1 MLRIQRV
8 LLLCLT
14 AAITGCTGL
23 GRMQAPA
30 ISAEEYARHIATL
43 SADEFEGRKP
53 GTAGERKTV
62 EYLVAE
68 FKKLGLEPG
77 NGDSF
82 LQQVPIVEITAGSDA
97 RLQLGSAELKYMQD
111 MVIWTKRLVPEIS
124 VADSPLVFVGH
135 GVVAPE
141 LGWNDYA
148 GVDMRGKTAVI
159 LINDPG
165 FATNDPKLFRGR
177 AMTYYG
183 RWTYKFEEAMRQGAA
198 GALIIHDD
206 VPAAYPWDTVQN
218 SWSGP
223 QLDTVAADG
232 NASRAAIE
240 GWITRSAG
248 DALLRQNGLSYE
260 QMLQAAS
267 RPGFKPIE
275 LAQRASGSL
284 RNAIR
289 RSSSPN
295 VIARLPGSK
304 HPDEYVF
311 YMAHWDH
318 LGRAFGRS
326 GDTIFNGALDNATG
340 TAGLLTIAKAYSEM
354 RQRPERSI
362 VFLAVTLEESG
373 LLGSAYYV
381 ANPVY
386 PLNRTVAAFNM
397 DAITWGG
404 PTKDVTVVGYGASE
418 LEDYLVRAARR
429 QDRVVMPE
437 PTPENGFFFRSDH
450 FPFAKGGVPALSL
463 SEPKQLATA
472 DAILDILSENR
483 EQAVVGVN
491 ASGQV
496 REFQLR
502 IRLKFSLRTP
512 QGRELLPV
520 PQPQP
525 APVGVVS
532 PVLLALQTAAEISS
546 QSSAFA
552 ESLCFYIFTGGFEI
566 FYLFGHFINDFR
578 DSL

>member
-1 MLRIQRV
+1 MLRLRNV
-8 LLLCLT
+8 LFMGCVALL
-14 AAITGCTGL
+14 AGCAGV

-30 ISAEEYARHIATL
+30 ISAEEYARHIAAL
-43 SADEFEGRKP
+43 ASDEFEGRNP

-97 RLQLGSAELKYMQD
+97 QLRLGATDLQYMRD
-111 MVIWTKRLVPEIS
+111 MVIWTKRLVPEITLT
-124 VADSPLVFVGH
+124 DSPLVFVGH

-165 FATNDPKLFRGR
+165 FATNDPQLFRGR

-232 NASRAAIE
+232 NAGRAAIE
-240 GWITRSAG
+240 GWITRAAG

-267 RPGFKPIE
+267 RPGFKPVE

-340 TAGLLTIAKAYSEM
+340 TSGLLTIAKAYSEM
-354 RQRPERSI
+354 RRRPERSI

-450 FPFAKGGVPALSL
+450 FNFAKVGVPALYIKLGVDDREKGAEWAKARNAEFTLKDYHKPSDEFRPDIDLRGGLEDVTLLYDIGRTLANERRFPQWYPQSEFRAARDRSL
-463 SEPKQLATA
+463 T
-472 DAILDILSENR
+472 D
-483 EQAVVGVN
+483 
-491 ASGQV
+491 
-496 REFQLR
+496 
-502 IRLKFSLRTP
+502 
-512 QGRELLPV
+512 
-520 PQPQP
+520 
-525 APVGVVS
+525 
-532 PVLLALQTAAEISS
+532 
-546 QSSAFA
+546 QS
-552 ESLCFYIFTGGFEI
+552 
-566 FYLFGHFINDFR
+566 R
-578 DSL
+578 

>member
-8 LLLCLT
+8 LLLCLM
-14 AAITGCTGL
+14 AAITGCAGL

-165 FATNDPKLFRGR
+165 FATNDANLFRGR

-304 HPDEYVF
+304 NPDEYVF

-418 LEDYLVRAARR
+418 LEDYLLRAARR

-450 FPFAKGGVPALSL
+450 FNFAKVGVPALYIKLGVEDREKGAEWAKARNAEFTLKDYHKPSDEFRPGTDLRGGLEDITLLYDIGRTLANERRFPQWYRQSEFRAARDRSL
-463 SEPKQLATA
+463 K
-472 DAILDILSENR
+472 D
-483 EQAVVGVN
+483 
-491 ASGQV
+491 
-496 REFQLR
+496 
-502 IRLKFSLRTP
+502 
-512 QGRELLPV
+512 
-520 PQPQP
+520 
-525 APVGVVS
+525 
-532 PVLLALQTAAEISS
+532 
-546 QSSAFA
+546 QS
-552 ESLCFYIFTGGFEI
+552 
-566 FYLFGHFINDFR
+566 R
-578 DSL
+578 

>member
-1 MLRIQRV
+1 MGEMLMLRIQRV

-165 FATNDPKLFRGR
+165 FATNDANLFRGR

-418 LEDYLVRAARR
+418 LEDYLLRAARR

-450 FPFAKGGVPALSL
+450 FNFAKVGVPALYIKLGVEDREKGAEWAKARNADFTLKDYHKPSDEFRPGTDLRGGLEDITLLYDIGRTLANERRFPQWYRQSEFRAARDRSL
-463 SEPKQLATA
+463 K
-472 DAILDILSENR
+472 D
-483 EQAVVGVN
+483 
-491 ASGQV
+491 
-496 REFQLR
+496 
-502 IRLKFSLRTP
+502 
-512 QGRELLPV
+512 
-520 PQPQP
+520 
-525 APVGVVS
+525 
-532 PVLLALQTAAEISS
+532 
-546 QSSAFA
+546 QS
-552 ESLCFYIFTGGFEI
+552 
-566 FYLFGHFINDFR
+566 R
-578 DSL
+578 

>member
-1 MLRIQRV
+1 MGEMLMLRIHRV
-8 LLLCLT
+8 LLLCLM
-14 AAITGCTGL
+14 AAITGCAGL

-240 GWITRSAG
+240 GWITRAAG

-418 LEDYLVRAARR
+418 LEDYLLRAARR

-450 FPFAKGGVPALSL
+450 FNFAKVGVPALYIKLGVEDREKGAEWAKARNAEFTLKDYHKPSDEFRPGTDLRGGLEDITLLYDIGRTLANERRFPQWYRQSEFRAARDRSL
-463 SEPKQLATA
+463 K
-472 DAILDILSENR
+472 D
-483 EQAVVGVN
+483 
-491 ASGQV
+491 
-496 REFQLR
+496 
-502 IRLKFSLRTP
+502 
-512 QGRELLPV
+512 
-520 PQPQP
+520 
-525 APVGVVS
+525 
-532 PVLLALQTAAEISS
+532 
-546 QSSAFA
+546 QS
-552 ESLCFYIFTGGFEI
+552 
-566 FYLFGHFINDFR
+566 R
-578 DSL
+578 

>member
-8 LLLCLT
+8 LLLCLM
-14 AAITGCTGL
+14 AVVAGCAGF

-111 MVIWTKRLVPEIS
+111 MVIWSKRLVPEIGL
-124 VADSPLVFVGH
+124 ADSPLVFVGH

-240 GWITRSAG
+240 GWITRAAG

-450 FPFAKGGVPALSL
+450 FNFAKVGVPALYIKLGVEDREKGAEWAKARNAEFTLKDYHKPSDEFRPGTDLRGGLEDITLLYNIGRTLANERRFPQWYPQSEFRAARDRSL
-463 SEPKQLATA
+463 K
-472 DAILDILSENR
+472 D
-483 EQAVVGVN
+483 
-491 ASGQV
+491 
-496 REFQLR
+496 
-502 IRLKFSLRTP
+502 
-512 QGRELLPV
+512 
-520 PQPQP
+520 
-525 APVGVVS
+525 
-532 PVLLALQTAAEISS
+532 
-546 QSSAFA
+546 QS
-552 ESLCFYIFTGGFEI
+552 
-566 FYLFGHFINDFR
+566 R
-578 DSL
+578 

>member
-8 LLLCLT
+8 LLLCLM
-14 AAITGCTGL
+14 AAITGCAGL

-165 FATNDPKLFRGR
+165 FATNDANLFRGR

-240 GWITRSAG
+240 GWITRAAG

-450 FPFAKGGVPALSL
+450 FNFAKVGVPALYIKLGVEDREKGAEWAKARNAEFTLKDYHKPSDEFRPGTDLRGGLEDITLLYDIGRTLANERRFPQWYPQSEFRAARDRSL
-463 SEPKQLATA
+463 K
-472 DAILDILSENR
+472 D
-483 EQAVVGVN
+483 
-491 ASGQV
+491 
-496 REFQLR
+496 
-502 IRLKFSLRTP
+502 
-512 QGRELLPV
+512 
-520 PQPQP
+520 
-525 APVGVVS
+525 
-532 PVLLALQTAAEISS
+532 
-546 QSSAFA
+546 QS
-552 ESLCFYIFTGGFEI
+552 
-566 FYLFGHFINDFR
+566 R
-578 DSL
+578 

>member
-8 LLLCLT
+8 PLLCLM
-14 AAITGCTGL
+14 AVVAGCAGL

-30 ISAEEYARHIATL
+30 ISAEAYARHIATL

-124 VADSPLVFVGH
+124 LADSPLVFVGH

-240 GWITRSAG
+240 GWITRAAG

-275 LAQRASGSL
+275 LAERASGSL

-318 LGRAFGRS
+318 LGRAVGRS

-450 FPFAKGGVPALSL
+450 FNFAKVGVPALYIKLGVEDREKGAEWAKARNAEFTLKDYHKPSDEFRPGTDLRGGLEDITLLYDIGRTLANERRFPQWYPQSEFRAARDRSL
-463 SEPKQLATA
+463 K
-472 DAILDILSENR
+472 D
-483 EQAVVGVN
+483 
-491 ASGQV
+491 
-496 REFQLR
+496 
-502 IRLKFSLRTP
+502 
-512 QGRELLPV
+512 
-520 PQPQP
+520 
-525 APVGVVS
+525 
-532 PVLLALQTAAEISS
+532 
-546 QSSAFA
+546 QS
-552 ESLCFYIFTGGFEI
+552 
-566 FYLFGHFINDFR
+566 R
-578 DSL
+578 

>member
-1 MLRIQRV
+1 MLMRRIQRV
-8 LLLCLT
+8 LLLCLM
-14 AAITGCTGL
+14 AVVAGCAGL
-23 GRMQAPA
+23 DRMQAPA
-30 ISAEEYARHIATL
+30 ISAEEYARHIGAL

-124 VADSPLVFVGH
+124 LADSPLVFVGH

-240 GWITRSAG
+240 GWITRAAG

-418 LEDYLVRAARR
+418 LEDYLLRAARR

-450 FPFAKGGVPALSL
+450 FNFAKVGVPALYIKLGVEDREKGAEWAKARNAEFTLKDYHKPSDEFRPGTDLRGGLEDITLLYDIGRTLANERRFPQWYPQSEFRAARDRSL
-463 SEPKQLATA
+463 K
-472 DAILDILSENR
+472 D
-483 EQAVVGVN
+483 
-491 ASGQV
+491 
-496 REFQLR
+496 
-502 IRLKFSLRTP
+502 
-512 QGRELLPV
+512 
-520 PQPQP
+520 
-525 APVGVVS
+525 
-532 PVLLALQTAAEISS
+532 
-546 QSSAFA
+546 QS
-552 ESLCFYIFTGGFEI
+552 
-566 FYLFGHFINDFR
+566 R
-578 DSL
+578 

>member
-165 FATNDPKLFRGR
+165 FATNDANLFRGR

-295 VIARLPGSK
+295 VIARLTGSK

-418 LEDYLVRAARR
+418 LEDYLLRAARR

-450 FPFAKGGVPALSL
+450 FNFAKVGVPALYIKLGVEDREKGAEWAKARNAEFTLKDYHKPSDEFRPGTDLRGGLEDITLLYDIGRTLANERRFPQWYRQSEFRAARDRSL
-463 SEPKQLATA
+463 K
-472 DAILDILSENR
+472 D
-483 EQAVVGVN
+483 
-491 ASGQV
+491 
-496 REFQLR
+496 
-502 IRLKFSLRTP
+502 
-512 QGRELLPV
+512 
-520 PQPQP
+520 
-525 APVGVVS
+525 
-532 PVLLALQTAAEISS
+532 
-546 QSSAFA
+546 QS
-552 ESLCFYIFTGGFEI
+552 
-566 FYLFGHFINDFR
+566 R
-578 DSL
+578 

>member
-1 MLRIQRV
+1 MLMLRIQRV
-8 LLLCLT
+8 LLLCLM
-14 AAITGCTGL
+14 AVVAGCAGL
-23 GRMQAPA
+23 DRMQAPA
-30 ISAEEYARHIATL
+30 ISAEEYARHIGAL

-124 VADSPLVFVGH
+124 LADSPLVFVGH

-165 FATNDPKLFRGR
+165 FATNDANLFRGR

-418 LEDYLVRAARR
+418 LEDYLLRAARR

-450 FPFAKGGVPALSL
+450 FNFAKVGVPALYIKLGVEDREKGAEWAKARNAEFTLKDYHKPSDEFRPGTDLRGGLEDVTLLYDIGRTLANERRFPQWYPQSEFRAARDRSL
-463 SEPKQLATA
+463 K
-472 DAILDILSENR
+472 D
-483 EQAVVGVN
+483 
-491 ASGQV
+491 
-496 REFQLR
+496 
-502 IRLKFSLRTP
+502 
-512 QGRELLPV
+512 
-520 PQPQP
+520 
-525 APVGVVS
+525 
-532 PVLLALQTAAEISS
+532 
-546 QSSAFA
+546 QS
-552 ESLCFYIFTGGFEI
+552 
-566 FYLFGHFINDFR
+566 R
-578 DSL
+578 

>member
-8 LLLCLT
+8 PLLCLM
-14 AAITGCTGL
+14 AVVAGCAGL

-30 ISAEEYARHIATL
+30 ISAEAYARHIATL

-124 VADSPLVFVGH
+124 LADSPLVFVGH

-240 GWITRSAG
+240 GWITRAAG

-275 LAQRASGSL
+275 LAERASGSL

-450 FPFAKGGVPALSL
+450 FNFAKVGVPALYIKLGVEDREKGAEWAKARNAEFTLKDYHKPSDEFRPGTDLRGGLEDITLLYDIGRTLANERRFPQWYPQSEFRAARDRSL
-463 SEPKQLATA
+463 K
-472 DAILDILSENR
+472 D
-483 EQAVVGVN
+483 
-491 ASGQV
+491 
-496 REFQLR
+496 
-502 IRLKFSLRTP
+502 
-512 QGRELLPV
+512 
-520 PQPQP
+520 
-525 APVGVVS
+525 
-532 PVLLALQTAAEISS
+532 
-546 QSSAFA
+546 QS
-552 ESLCFYIFTGGFEI
+552 
-566 FYLFGHFINDFR
+566 R
-578 DSL
+578 

>member
-8 LLLCLT
+8 LLLCLM
-14 AAITGCTGL
+14 AAITGCAGL

-30 ISAEEYARHIATL
+30 ISAEEYARYIATL

-240 GWITRSAG
+240 GWITRAAG

-418 LEDYLVRAARR
+418 LEDYLLRAARR

-450 FPFAKGGVPALSL
+450 FNFAKVGVPALYIKLGVEDREKGAEWAKARNAEFTLKDYHKPSDEFRPGTDLRGGLEDITLLYDIGRTLANERRFPQWYRQSEFRAARDRSL
-463 SEPKQLATA
+463 K
-472 DAILDILSENR
+472 D
-483 EQAVVGVN
+483 
-491 ASGQV
+491 
-496 REFQLR
+496 
-502 IRLKFSLRTP
+502 
-512 QGRELLPV
+512 
-520 PQPQP
+520 
-525 APVGVVS
+525 
-532 PVLLALQTAAEISS
+532 
-546 QSSAFA
+546 QS
-552 ESLCFYIFTGGFEI
+552 
-566 FYLFGHFINDFR
+566 R
-578 DSL
+578 